1 MRLRELFGGYLKISC
16 YLKKSGQQTFILLLD
31 CSFISSTVAQF
42 DMIKAMWKKLK
53 YALEHWK
60 LVVMQTNEMR
70 QTCLYVQCAVH
81 DQQAK
86 KFRQN
91 KN

>member
-42 DMIKAMWKKLK
+42 EMIKAM
-53 YALEHWK
+53 
-60 LVVMQTNEMR
+60 
-70 QTCLYVQCAVH
+70 
-81 DQQAK
+81 
-86 KFRQN
+86 
-91 KN
+91 